1 MSQEEIL
8 SANIILKYQLSI
20 NQMAIIKL
28 NFDGIVKG
36 RVTRNTIYGVINF
49 SQLTDM
55 TCNVHSF
62 NMHLLK
68 YLKN

>member
-8 SANIILKYQLSI
+8 SANIILKYQLST

-36 RVTRNTIYGVINF
+36 CVTRNTIYGVINF

-55 TCNVHSF
+55 ICNVHSF

-68 YLKN
+68 Y